1 MNEIIMDK
9 IKIKIFM
16 EKLNM
21 IQLNMAKLEM
31 VNLTTNK

>member
-1 MNEIIMDK
+1 
-9 IKIKIFM
+9 M

-31 VNLTTNK
+31 VNLTTNKWIWLN